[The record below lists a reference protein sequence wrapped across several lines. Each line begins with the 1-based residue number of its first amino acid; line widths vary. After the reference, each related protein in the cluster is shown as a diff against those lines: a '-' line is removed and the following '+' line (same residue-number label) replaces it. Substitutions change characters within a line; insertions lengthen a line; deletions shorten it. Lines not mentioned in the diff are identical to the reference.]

1 VAGQNST
8 ECAATGFELTCLR
21 AFAGIIGDLAGE
33 TRILKALRAQM
44 FMQFSSIDDAISEIH
59 DGRMVI
65 IVDDE
70 DRENEGDLV
79 CAAEK
84 ATPEIVN
91 FMARHARGLICL
103 PLTEERCDELHLTT
117 QVADNTSYLG
127 TAFTVSIDARKG
139 VTTGISAADRAT
151 TIQAA
156 VDPQTRPQDLARPGH
171 VFPLRAK
178 KGGVLVR
185 PGQTEAS
192 VDIARMAGLY
202 PAGVICEIMNEDGT
216 MARLPELT
224 EFAALHNLKMIT
236 VADLVRYRISK
247 ETLVKRAVE
256 TDLPTVYGRFRAVA
270 FENVINGDVHLAMV
284 MGNVRTE
291 EPVLVR
297 VHTENV
303 TCDMFGSLIDDTGFQ
318 LHAALEKIAA
328 AGRGVVLYLRQRE
341 HSLDLVNQLRTYAV
355 MQERNVGK
363 REASLETGYGSD
375 RDYGVG
381 AQILHDLGL
390 RRIQLLTNHPPK
402 VAALEGFELEVV
414 GNIPLGQPA
423 HLKDSSGEQKPENK
437 EQRI

>member
-1 VAGQNST
+1 MH
-8 ECAATGFELTCLR
+8 F
-21 AFAGIIGDLAGE
+21 D
-33 TRILKALRAQM
+33 
-44 FMQFSSIDDAISEIH
+44 SIQDAINEIRE
-59 DGRMVI
+59 GRMII

-84 ATPEIVN
+84 TTPEIIN

-117 QVADNTSYLG
+117 QVADNTSFLG

-139 VTTGISAADRAT
+139 ITTGISAADRAT
-151 TIQAA
+151 TIQVA
-156 VDPQTRPQDLARPGH
+156 VDPATRPQDLARPGH
-171 VFPLRAK
+171 IFPLRAK
-178 KGGVLVR
+178 TGGVLVR

-192 VDIARMAGLY
+192 VDIARLAGLY

-216 MARLPELT
+216 MARLPQLT
-224 EFAALHNLKMIT
+224 KFAEAFNLKMIT

-247 ETLVKRAVE
+247 ETLIKRTVE
-256 TDLPTVYGRFRAVA
+256 TTLPTVYGQFQAIA
-270 FENVINGDVHLAMV
+270 YENIINGDVHLAMV
-284 MGNVRTE
+284 MGDVCTDQ
-291 EPVLVR
+291 PVLVR

-318 LHAALEKIAA
+318 LHTALEKIAA
-328 AGRGVVLYLRQRE
+328 AGQGVVLYLRQRD

-355 MQERNVGK
+355 MQEK
-363 REASLETGYGSD
+363 SISKPEACLETGYGAD
-375 RDYGVG
+375 RDYGIG

-414 GNIPLGQPA
+414 GNVPLGQPA
-423 HLKDSSGEQKPENK
+423 HLKETPPEK
-437 EQRI
+437 QTLPEK

>member
-1 VAGQNST
+1 MSFASIEEAVADIR
-8 ECAATGFELTCLR
+8 E
-21 AFAGIIGDLAGE
+21 
-33 TRILKALRAQM
+33 
-44 FMQFSSIDDAISEIH
+44 
-59 DGRMVI
+59 GRMII

-84 ATPEIVN
+84 TTPEVIN

-127 TAFTVSIDARKG
+127 TAFTISIDARKG

-151 TIQAA
+151 TILAA
-156 VDPQTRPQDLARPGH
+156 VDPKTRPQELARPGH

-192 VDIARMAGLY
+192 VDIARIAGLY

-216 MARLPELT
+216 MARLPQLQ
-224 EFAALHNLKMIT
+224 EFSALHGLKMIT

-247 ETLVKRAVE
+247 EILVKRVAE
-256 TDLPTVYGRFRAVA
+256 TDLPTVYGRFRAIA
-270 FENVINGDVHLAMV
+270 YENIVNGDVHLAMV
-284 MGNVRTE
+284 MGNVRTDA
-291 EPVLVR
+291 PVLAR

-328 AGRGVVLYLRQRE
+328 AGQGVVLYLRQRE
-341 HSLDLVNQLRTYAV
+341 HSLDLVNQLRTYAL
-355 MQERNVGK
+355 MQERDLSK
-363 REASLETGYGSD
+363 KEASLETGYGIY

-390 RRIQLLTNHPPK
+390 RRILLLSNHPPK

-414 GNIPLGQPA
+414 GNVPLGEPA
-423 HLKDSSGEQKPENK
+423 HLKNGSINDATKKREQHT
-437 EQRI
+437 

>member
-1 VAGQNST
+1 MPFASIEDAVADIR
-8 ECAATGFELTCLR
+8 E
-21 AFAGIIGDLAGE
+21 
-33 TRILKALRAQM
+33 
-44 FMQFSSIDDAISEIH
+44 
-59 DGRMVI
+59 GRMII

-84 ATPEIVN
+84 VTPEVIN
-91 FMARHARGLICL
+91 FMARYARGLICL

-117 QVADNTSYLG
+117 QVADNTSFLG

-139 VTTGISAADRAT
+139 ISTGISASDRAT
-151 TIQAA
+151 TILAA
-156 VDPQTRPQDLARPGH
+156 VDPQTKPSDLARPGH

-185 PGQTEAS
+185 AGQTEAS
-192 VDIARMAGLY
+192 VDIARIAGLY
-202 PAGVICEIMNEDGT
+202 PAGVICEIMNDDGA
-216 MARLPELT
+216 MARLPELK
-224 EFAALHNLKMIT
+224 EFAKTHNLKMIT
-236 VADLVRYRISK
+236 VADLIRYRISK
-247 ETLVKRAVE
+247 ETLVRRIVE

-284 MGNVRTE
+284 KGDVTTP

-318 LHAALEKIAA
+318 LHTALEKIAA

-355 MQERNVGK
+355 MQERGMSK
-363 REASLETGYGSD
+363 HDASLETGYGID

-381 AQILHDLGL
+381 AQILHELGL

-402 VAALEGFELEVV
+402 VAALDGFELEVV
-414 GNIPLGQPA
+414 GNVPLGEPA
-423 HLKDSSGEQKPENK
+423 HLKEALEESEIIPPKK
-437 EQRI
+437 REQRI

>member
-1 VAGQNST
+1 MDFGAFFLGGHFLVAEFQTAEPQNS
-8 ECAATGFELTCLR
+8 
-21 AFAGIIGDLAGE
+21 
-33 TRILKALRAQM
+33 
-44 FMQFSSIDDAISEIH
+44 MQFSSIEDAIAEIRE
-59 DGRMVI
+59 GRMVI

-156 VDPQTRPQDLARPGH
+156 VDEQTRPQDLARPGH

-216 MARLPELT
+216 MSRLPELT
-224 EFAALHNLKMIT
+224 EFAAQHHLKMIT

-256 TDLPTVYGRFRAVA
+256 TDLPTVYGRFRAIA

-284 MGNVRTE
+284 MGDVRTD

-318 LHAALEKIAA
+318 LHTALEKIAA

-355 MQERNVGK
+355 MQERTLGK
-363 REASLETGYGSD
+363 REASLETGYGAD

-402 VAALEGFELEVV
+402 VAALEGFALEVV

-423 HLKDSSGEQKPENK
+423 HLKEASGEQEPLPEKK